1 MRRNLVLV
9 LLIVAAGAGI
19 PWPASD
25 AADLDTAGILKKM
38 EEAGTRFTTLQADFR
53 QERIYSLFDEKRE
66 SSGTIFYKK
75 PSAMLWKYNPPDNTM
90 IYLKERRALMYLPDI
105 KQAQKISLAQ
115 DRKTETLLIGFGNT
129 AEEIR
134 RNFTVVSSPGGKGR
148 YTLDLTPKTDELASH
163 FQRLRLVIDGERWL
177 PVRSERFERGGDRT
191 VFTFSN
197 FKVGVTLKDELFDFK
212 VPAGVEVVEY

>member
-1 MRRNLVLV
+1 MRRNLLFV
-9 LLIVAAGAGI
+9 LLLAVNGI
-19 PWPASD
+19 ALCRGASD
-25 AADLDTAGILKKM
+25 AANLDTAAVLKKM

-53 QERIYSLFDEKRE
+53 QERVYALFDEKRE

-75 PSAMLWKYNPPDNTM
+75 PGAMLWKYNPPDNTM

-105 KQAQKISLAQ
+105 KQVQKISLAQ

-129 AEEIR
+129 SEEIT
-134 RNFTVVSSPGGKGR
+134 RNFTVASSPGEKGC
-148 YTLDLTPKTDELASH
+148 YTLDLTPRTDELASH

-191 VFTFSN
+191 IFTFSN
-197 FKVGVTLKDELFDFK
+197 FKVGLTLKDELFDFK
-212 VPAGVEVVEY
+212 VPKGVEVVEY